1 MNKKELKVVLIGQTG
16 SGKSQLG
23 NFILQ
28 NEFFKVGNGKSSE
41 TEIISEGNTYL
52 DGMSVTIV
60 DTPGLNDT
68 NSKDEEIM
76 DKIVKKFK
84 DDNSIDGIILVY
96 SFRNMRRVQKHQE
109 LVNNLLEIFGKDL
122 LEKRLKVIF
131 TNSVIGEER
140 DETDE
145 ILEREQM
152 NDAKEFLNYMV
163 MDHEMIFLNTKKK
176 FYDRFR
182 PKIIELLNQIYNIK
196 EKYGSINNAL
206 ITKKK
211 LKFIEK
217 EKQKEKERM
226 EKELKRQKEEY
237 EREQKKQKEESER
250 RQKELETKMKEKLA
264 MHERNQKE
272 ELKRQK
278 EEYERKQK
286 KQKEESERRQ
296 KELETKM
303 KEKLAMHE
311 RNQKEELE
319 RLQKEK
325 RDNLQRKLNDIHN
338 SINYY
343 QNKISEAS
351 NNIENLKKEIKER
364 DLVPGIIVCSIA
376 APLSLGLTGIMAGI
390 CAHDKNKFDKQIKKY
405 ENDLEYYRTEI
416 DKLRAKEE
424 ALKILI

>member
-1 MNKKELKVVLIGQTG
+1 MNKKDLKVVFIGETG
-16 SGKSQLG
+16 VGKSQLG

-109 LVNNLLEIFGKDL
+109 LVNNLIEIFGKDL

-226 EKELKRQKEEY
+226 EKELR
-237 EREQKKQKEESER
+237 
-250 RQKELETKMKEKLA
+250 
-264 MHERNQKE
+264 
-272 ELKRQK
+272 RQK

-296 KELETKM
+296 KELERKM
-303 KEKLAMHE
+303 NEKLAMHE
-311 RNQKEELE
+311 RKQKEELE

-325 RDNLQRKLNDIHN
+325 RDNLQRKLNDIYN

-351 NNIENLKKEIKER
+351 NNIENLKKELKEEAW
-364 DLVPGIIVCSIA
+364 VPGMIVGSVL
-376 APLSLGLTGIMAGI
+376 APLTLGLGGILAGI
-390 CAHDKNKFDKQIKKY
+390 SAHKKNNFDKQIKEC
-405 ENDLEYYRTEI
+405 ENDMEYYRTEI
-416 DKLRAKEE
+416 EKLRAKEE

>member
-1 MNKKELKVVLIGQTG
+1 MNKKDLKVVLIGQTG
-16 SGKSQLG
+16 SGKSKLG

-28 NEFFKVGNGKSSE
+28 SEFFKVGNGKSSE

-109 LVNNLLEIFGKDL
+109 LVNNLIEIFGKDL

-145 ILEREQM
+145 ILERKQI
-152 NDAKEFLNYMV
+152 NDTKEFLNYMV
-163 MDHEMIFLNTKKK
+163 TDHEMIILNTKKK

-206 ITKKK
+206 IKKK
-211 LKFIEK
+211 ELKELKFIEK

-226 EKELKRQKEEY
+226 EKELR
-237 EREQKKQKEESER
+237 
-250 RQKELETKMKEKLA
+250 
-264 MHERNQKE
+264 
-272 ELKRQK
+272 RQK

-296 KELETKM
+296 KELERKM
-303 KEKLAMHE
+303 NEKLAMHE
-311 RNQKEELE
+311 RKQKEELE

-325 RDNLQRKLNDIHN
+325 RDNLQRKLNDIYN

-351 NNIENLKKEIKER
+351 NNIENLKKELKEEAW
-364 DLVPGIIVCSIA
+364 VPGMIVGSVL
-376 APLSLGLTGIMAGI
+376 APLTLGFGGILAVI
-390 CAHDKNKFDKQIKKY
+390 SAHKKNDFDKQIKEC
-405 ENDLEYYRTEI
+405 ENDMEYYRTEI
-416 DKLRAKEE
+416 EKLRAKEE

>member
-1 MNKKELKVVLIGQTG
+1 MNKKELKVVLIGETG
-16 SGKSQLG
+16 MGKSQLG

-28 NEFFKVGNGKSSE
+28 REFFKVGNGKISE

-109 LVNNLLEIFGKDL
+109 LVNNLIEIFGKDL

-145 ILEREQM
+145 ILERKQI
-152 NDAKEFLNYMV
+152 NDTKEFLNYMV
-163 MDHEMIFLNTKKK
+163 TDHEMIILNTKKK

-206 ITKKK
+206 IKKK
-211 LKFIEK
+211 E
-217 EKQKEKERM
+217 
-226 EKELKRQKEEY
+226 
-237 EREQKKQKEESER
+237 
-250 RQKELETKMKEKLA
+250 
-264 MHERNQKE
+264 
-272 ELKRQK
+272 
-278 EEYERKQK
+278 
-286 KQKEESERRQ
+286 
-296 KELETKM
+296 
-303 KEKLAMHE
+303 
-311 RNQKEELE
+311 
-319 RLQKEK
+319 
-325 RDNLQRKLNDIHN
+325 
-338 SINYY
+338 
-343 QNKISEAS
+343 
-351 NNIENLKKEIKER
+351 
-364 DLVPGIIVCSIA
+364 
-376 APLSLGLTGIMAGI
+376 
-390 CAHDKNKFDKQIKKY
+390 
-405 ENDLEYYRTEI
+405 
-416 DKLRAKEE
+416 
-424 ALKILI
+424 

>member
-1 MNKKELKVVLIGQTG
+1 MNKKDLKVVLIGQTG

-109 LVNNLLEIFGKDL
+109 LVNNLIEIFGKDL

-152 NDAKEFLNYMV
+152 NDAKEFLNCMV

-226 EKELKRQKEEY
+226 EKELR
-237 EREQKKQKEESER
+237 
-250 RQKELETKMKEKLA
+250 
-264 MHERNQKE
+264 
-272 ELKRQK
+272 RQK

-296 KELETKM
+296 KELERKM
-303 KEKLAMHE
+303 NEKLAMHE
-311 RNQKEELE
+311 RKQKEELE

-325 RDNLQRKLNDIHN
+325 RDNLQRKLNDIYN

-351 NNIENLKKEIKER
+351 NNIENLKKELKEEAW
-364 DLVPGIIVCSIA
+364 VPGMIVGSVL
-376 APLSLGLTGIMAGI
+376 APLTLGMTGILAGYS
-390 CAHDKNKFDKQIKKY
+390 AHKKNNFDKQIKEC
-405 ENDLEYYRTEI
+405 ENDMEYYRTEI
-416 DKLRAKEE
+416 EKLRAKEE

>member
-109 LVNNLLEIFGKDL
+109 LVNNLIEIFGKDL

-206 ITKKK
+206 IKKK
-211 LKFIEK
+211 ELKELKFIEK

-226 EKELKRQKEEY
+226 EKELR
-237 EREQKKQKEESER
+237 
-250 RQKELETKMKEKLA
+250 
-264 MHERNQKE
+264 
-272 ELKRQK
+272 RQK

-296 KELETKM
+296 KELERKM
-303 KEKLAMHE
+303 NEKLAMHE
-311 RNQKEELE
+311 RKQKEELE

-325 RDNLQRKLNDIHN
+325 RDNLQRKLNDIYN

-351 NNIENLKKEIKER
+351 NNIENLKKVKEEA
-364 DLVPGIIVCSIA
+364 LVPGMIVGSVL
-376 APLSLGLTGIMAGI
+376 APLTLGFGGILAVI
-390 CAHDKNKFDKQIKKY
+390 SAHKKNDFDKQIKEC
-405 ENDLEYYRTEI
+405 ENDMEYYRTEI
-416 DKLRAKEE
+416 EKLRAKEE

>member
-16 SGKSQLG
+16 SGKSKLG

-28 NEFFKVGNGKSSE
+28 SEFFKVGNGKSSE

-109 LVNNLLEIFGKDL
+109 LVNNLIEIFGKDL

-206 ITKKK
+206 IQKKK

-226 EKELKRQKEEY
+226 EKELR
-237 EREQKKQKEESER
+237 
-250 RQKELETKMKEKLA
+250 
-264 MHERNQKE
+264 
-272 ELKRQK
+272 RQK

-296 KELETKM
+296 KELERKM
-303 KEKLAMHE
+303 NEKLAMHE
-311 RNQKEELE
+311 RKQKEELE

-325 RDNLQRKLNDIHN
+325 RDNLQRKLNDIYN

-351 NNIENLKKEIKER
+351 NNIENLKKELKEEAW
-364 DLVPGIIVCSIA
+364 VPGMIVGSVL
-376 APLSLGLTGIMAGI
+376 APLTLGLGGILAGYS
-390 CAHDKNKFDKQIKKY
+390 AHKKNNFDKQIKEC
-405 ENDLEYYRTEI
+405 ENDMEYYRTEI
-416 DKLRAKEE
+416 EKLRAKEE

>member
-1 MNKKELKVVLIGQTG
+1 MNKKDLKVVFIGETG
-16 SGKSQLG
+16 VGKSQLG

-28 NEFFKVGNGKSSE
+28 SEFFKVGNGKSSE

-109 LVNNLLEIFGKDL
+109 LVNNLIEIFGKDL

-145 ILEREQM
+145 ILERKQI
-152 NDAKEFLNYMV
+152 NDTKEFLNYMV

-206 ITKKK
+206 IQKKK
-211 LKFIEK
+211 LEFIEK

-226 EKELKRQKEEY
+226 EKELR
-237 EREQKKQKEESER
+237 
-250 RQKELETKMKEKLA
+250 
-264 MHERNQKE
+264 
-272 ELKRQK
+272 RQK

-296 KELETKM
+296 KELERKM
-303 KEKLAMHE
+303 NEKLAMHE
-311 RNQKEELE
+311 RKQKEELE

-325 RDNLQRKLNDIHN
+325 RDNLQRKLNDIYN

-351 NNIENLKKEIKER
+351 NNIENLKKELKEG
-364 DLVPGIIVCSIA
+364 DWVPGMIITSIF
-376 APLSLGLTGIMAGI
+376 APLTLGMSGIMAGYF
-390 CAHDKNKFDKQIKKY
+390 AHKKNNFDKQIKEC
-405 ENDLEYYRTEI
+405 ENDIEYYRTEI
-416 DKLRAKEE
+416 EKLRAKEE

>member
-1 MNKKELKVVLIGQTG
+1 MNKKELKVVLIGETG
-16 SGKSQLG
+16 MGKSQLG

-28 NEFFKVGNGKSSE
+28 SEFFKVGNGKISE

-68 NSKDEEIM
+68 DSKDEEIM

-109 LVNNLLEIFGKDL
+109 LVNNLIEIFGKDL

-145 ILEREQM
+145 ILERKQI
-152 NDAKEFLNYMV
+152 NDTKEFLNYMV
-163 MDHEMIFLNTKKK
+163 TDHEMIILNTKKK

-206 ITKKK
+206 IQKKK
-211 LKFIEK
+211 LEFIEK

-226 EKELKRQKEEY
+226 EKELR
-237 EREQKKQKEESER
+237 
-250 RQKELETKMKEKLA
+250 
-264 MHERNQKE
+264 
-272 ELKRQK
+272 RQK

-296 KELETKM
+296 KELERKM
-303 KEKLAMHE
+303 NEKLAMHE
-311 RNQKEELE
+311 RKQKEELE

-325 RDNLQRKLNDIHN
+325 RDNLQRKLNDIYN

-351 NNIENLKKEIKER
+351 NNIENLKKELKEEAW
-364 DLVPGIIVCSIA
+364 VPGMIISSIF
-376 APLSLGLTGIMAGI
+376 APLSLGMSGILAGYS
-390 CAHDKNKFDKQIKKY
+390 AHKKNNFDKQIKEC
-405 ENDLEYYRTEI
+405 ENDMEYYRTEI
-416 DKLRAKEE
+416 EKLRAKEE

>member
-109 LVNNLLEIFGKDL
+109 LVNNLIEIFGKDL

-226 EKELKRQKEEY
+226 EKELR
-237 EREQKKQKEESER
+237 
-250 RQKELETKMKEKLA
+250 
-264 MHERNQKE
+264 
-272 ELKRQK
+272 RQK

-296 KELETKM
+296 KELERKM
-303 KEKLAMHE
+303 NEKLAMHE
-311 RNQKEELE
+311 RKQKEELE

-325 RDNLQRKLNDIHN
+325 RDNLQRKLNDIYN

-351 NNIENLKKEIKER
+351 NNIENLKKELKEEAW
-364 DLVPGIIVCSIA
+364 VPGMIVGSVL
-376 APLSLGLTGIMAGI
+376 APLTLGLGGILAGI
-390 CAHDKNKFDKQIKKY
+390 SAHKKNNFDKQIKEC
-405 ENDLEYYRTEI
+405 ENDMEYYRTEI
-416 DKLRAKEE
+416 EKLRAKEE

>member
-1 MNKKELKVVLIGQTG
+1 MNKKDLKVVLIGQTG
-16 SGKSQLG
+16 SGKSKLG

-28 NEFFKVGNGKSSE
+28 SEFFKVGNGKSSE

-109 LVNNLLEIFGKDL
+109 LVNNLIEIFGKDL

-226 EKELKRQKEEY
+226 EKELR
-237 EREQKKQKEESER
+237 
-250 RQKELETKMKEKLA
+250 
-264 MHERNQKE
+264 
-272 ELKRQK
+272 RQK

-296 KELETKM
+296 KELERKM
-303 KEKLAMHE
+303 NEKLAMHE
-311 RNQKEELE
+311 RKQKEELE

-325 RDNLQRKLNDIHN
+325 RDNLQRKLNDIYN

-351 NNIENLKKEIKER
+351 NNIENLKKELKEG
-364 DLVPGIIVCSIA
+364 DWVPGMIITSIF
-376 APLSLGLTGIMAGI
+376 APLTLGMSGIMAGY
-390 CAHDKNKFDKQIKKY
+390 CAHKKNNFDKQIKEC
-405 ENDLEYYRTEI
+405 ENDIEYYRTEI
-416 DKLRAKEE
+416 EKLRAKEE

>member
-1 MNKKELKVVLIGQTG
+1 MNKKDLKVVFIGETG
-16 SGKSQLG
+16 VGKSQLG

-109 LVNNLLEIFGKDL
+109 LVNNLIEIFGKDL

-131 TNSVIGEER
+131 TNSAVGEER
-140 DETDE
+140 DEIE
-145 ILEREQM
+145 EKKERQQM
-152 NDAKEFLNYMV
+152 NDTKEFLDYMI
-163 MDHEMIFLNTKKK
+163 MEHEMIFLNSKKK
-176 FYDRFR
+176 FYDRFV
-182 PKIIELLNQIYNIK
+182 KEIIELLNQIYNIK

-226 EKELKRQKEEY
+226 EKELR
-237 EREQKKQKEESER
+237 
-250 RQKELETKMKEKLA
+250 
-264 MHERNQKE
+264 
-272 ELKRQK
+272 RQK

-296 KELETKM
+296 KELERKM
-303 KEKLAMHE
+303 NEKLAMHE
-311 RNQKEELE
+311 RKQKEELE

-325 RDNLQRKLNDIHN
+325 RDNLQRKLNDIYN

-351 NNIENLKKEIKER
+351 NNIENLKKELKEEAW
-364 DLVPGIIVCSIA
+364 VPGMIVGSVL
-376 APLSLGLTGIMAGI
+376 APLTLGLGGILAGI
-390 CAHDKNKFDKQIKKY
+390 SAHKKNNFDKQIKEC
-405 ENDLEYYRTEI
+405 ENDMEYYRTEI
-416 DKLRAKEE
+416 EKLRAKEE

>member
-1 MNKKELKVVLIGQTG
+1 MNKKELKVVLIGETG
-16 SGKSQLG
+16 MGKSQLG

-28 NEFFKVGNGKSSE
+28 REFFKVGNGKISE

-109 LVNNLLEIFGKDL
+109 LVNNLIEIFGKDL

-206 ITKKK
+206 IKKK
-211 LKFIEK
+211 ELKELKFIEK

-226 EKELKRQKEEY
+226 EKELR
-237 EREQKKQKEESER
+237 
-250 RQKELETKMKEKLA
+250 
-264 MHERNQKE
+264 
-272 ELKRQK
+272 RQK

-296 KELETKM
+296 KELERKM
-303 KEKLAMHE
+303 NEKLAMHE
-311 RNQKEELE
+311 RKQKEELE

-325 RDNLQRKLNDIHN
+325 RDNLQRKLNDIYN

-351 NNIENLKKEIKER
+351 NNIENLKKVKEEAW
-364 DLVPGIIVCSIA
+364 VPGMIVGSVL
-376 APLSLGLTGIMAGI
+376 APLTLGFGGILAVI
-390 CAHDKNKFDKQIKKY
+390 SAHKKNDFDKQIKEC
-405 ENDLEYYRTEI
+405 ENDMEYYRTEI
-416 DKLRAKEE
+416 EKLRAKEE

>member
-16 SGKSQLG
+16 SGKSKLG

-28 NEFFKVGNGKSSE
+28 SEFFKVGNGKSSE

-163 MDHEMIFLNTKKK
+163 MDHEMIFLNSKKK

-182 PKIIELLNQIYNIK
+182 PKIIELLNQIYHIK

-206 ITKKK
+206 IKKK
-211 LKFIEK
+211 ELEFIEK

-237 EREQKKQKEESER
+237 ERE
-250 RQKELETKMKEKLA
+250 
-264 MHERNQKE
+264 
-272 ELKRQK
+272 
-278 EEYERKQK
+278 QK